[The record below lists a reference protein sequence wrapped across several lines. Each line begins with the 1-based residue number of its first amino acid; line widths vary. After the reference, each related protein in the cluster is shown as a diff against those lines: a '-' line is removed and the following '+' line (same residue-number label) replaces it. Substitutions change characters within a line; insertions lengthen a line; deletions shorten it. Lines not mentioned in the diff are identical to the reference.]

1 MTRKI
6 QSIETF
12 MDRVRDHLALPD
24 QDGQEE
30 PGGNGIHRSSQI
42 PMDDERQTS
51 SPVAIESRTWE
62 VRMDEAGP
70 ATIPASVVG
79 EVPSPEITP
88 SGATAYDLIS
98 KGIVTLEEAK
108 ALFNVYA
115 FRLDHYL
122 YRILGESPTLK
133 GIRSSSSL
141 LLAAI
146 CTVGSLHSPP
156 HGALFERC
164 YRKFVD
170 LAAARAFA
178 KDNNLDDIR
187 ALCIGAF
194 WLQDLSWTLIGQ
206 GTLILVIS
214 CLFVH

>member
-1 MTRKI
+1 
-6 QSIETF
+6 
-12 MDRVRDHLALPD
+12 MDRVRDCLALSD
-24 QDGQEE
+24 QDGQGEH
-30 PGGNGIHRSSQI
+30 GKNGIHRSSQSS
-42 PMDDERQTS
+42 MDDERQTS

-79 EVPSPEITP
+79 EVPSPEIAP

-108 ALFNVYA
+108 ALFDVYA

-122 YRILGESPTLK
+122 YRILGESPTFE

-206 GTLILVIS
+206 GTMISVIS
-214 CLFVH
+214 YLFVH

>member
-12 MDRVRDHLALPD
+12 LDSLRDRLPLPD
-24 QDGQEE
+24 QDANGE
-30 PGGNGIHRSSQI
+30 PGKTEIHLSAQI
-42 PMDDERQTS
+42 PIDDEPRRTS
-51 SPVAIESRTWE
+51 SPVAVESRTWE
-62 VRMDEAGP
+62 VRMDPQTGP
-70 ATIPASVVG
+70 AAIPASVVG
-79 EVPSPEITP
+79 EVSSPEIVP
-88 SGATAYDLIS
+88 SGATSYDLIS
-98 KGIVTLEEAK
+98 KGVVTLEQAK

-122 YRILGESPTLK
+122 YRILGESPTLE

-156 HGALFERC
+156 LGALFDRC
-164 YRKFVD
+164 YRKFID
-170 LAAARAFA
+170 LAAARAFT
-178 KDNNLDDIR
+178 KDNNPDDIR

-206 GTLILVIS
+206 GTL
-214 CLFVH
+214 F